1 MAIAYLRVSTKKQD
15 VENQKNEINKF
26 AHERGMEI
34 KKWHKEVVSGKCD
47 KNSRKLGRIIK
58 NMKKD
63 ESLIVSEL
71 SRLSRT
77 AFESIEILNSCL
89 KKKVNLHCVKENY
102 SCTDDLPSIILGFI
116 SSLFSQ
122 MERNLIGQR
131 TKEALARKKKEGVV
145 LGRPIGSSKIWLRL
159 LGEKEK
165 IKELLDQKIAK
176 SKIAIIFRISR
187 VTLYK
192 FIATL

>member
-26 AHERGMEI
+26 ARERGLEI
-34 KKWHKEVVSGKCD
+34 SKWHKETISGKCN
-47 KNSRKLGRIIK
+47 KNSRKLGAIIR

-77 AFESIEILNSCL
+77 AFEAIEILNICL

-102 SCTDDLPSIILGFI
+102 SCTNDLSSIILGFI

-131 TKEALARKKKEGVV
+131 TKEALARKKQEGVI
-145 LGRPIGSSKIWLRL
+145 LGRPVGSSKIWKTLIS
-159 LGEKEK
+159 KSTK
-165 IKELLDQKIAK
+165 IKELLDKKVTKTKIALMLG
-176 SKIAIIFRISR
+176 ISR